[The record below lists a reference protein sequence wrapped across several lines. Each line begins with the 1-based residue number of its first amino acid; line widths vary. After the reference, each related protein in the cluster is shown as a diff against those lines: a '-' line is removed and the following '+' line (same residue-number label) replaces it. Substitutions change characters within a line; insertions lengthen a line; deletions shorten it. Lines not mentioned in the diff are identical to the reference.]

1 MKEEENNLGIASVLL
16 GIISITL
23 SILSPLVLSAI
34 VFAAIGLIFSVKQTN
49 KTKWKKWG
57 KILSIIGI
65 ILGILIIIASYV
77 LVTNYPDLL
86 NSLKQY

>member
-1 MKEEENNLGIASVLL
+1 MKEGENNLGIASVLL